1 MSSHA
6 PGLGTRE
13 KKHNAF
19 QLYVTV
25 PSMCAAPLASKISYA
40 EGTVLPLAISTAA
53 AGLYLPGLLGLP
65 LPSATLQ
72 SDSDRRKHT
81 LLVWGAAS
89 SVGSTTVQLALS
101 SGVEVFA
108 TASKR
113 NFDFVKSLGV
123 DNVFDYSEPDVV
135 KNIVTALKDRQTK
148 LVGVYDAIG
157 LNDTVRKSAEIL
169 KAVEGKGLV
178 ASVLDPPGDLP
189 DGIAAKS
196 CMSLVLLRVEA
207 YLSGLVIALA
217 IFYEHPEI
225 GKAVWKNFVPEALET
240 GRLKTKPDPVVVG
253 KGLDKV
259 QDGFDKLKAGVSAKK
274 VVVEL

>member
-1 MSSHA
+1 VGQRVIAHA

-13 KKHNAF
+13 QKHSAF

-25 PSMCAAPLASKISYA
+25 PSMCAAPLPSKISYA
-40 EGTVLPLAISTAA
+40 EGSVLPQAISTAA
-53 AGLYLPGLLGLP
+53 TGLYLPELLGLP
-65 LPSATLQ
+65 LPSATLPP
-72 SDSDRRKHT
+72 DSDRRKHT

-89 SVGSTTVQLALS
+89 SVGSTTVQLALA

-157 LNDTVRKSAEIL
+157 YDDTVKKSAEIL

-189 DGIAAKS
+189 DGIEAKS
-196 CMSLVLLRVEA
+196 FIS
-207 YLSGLVIALA
+207 LA
-217 IFYEHPEI
+217 IFYNHPEI
-225 GKAVWKNFVPEALET
+225 GKAVWKNFVPEALEN
-240 GRLKTKPDPVVVG
+240 GRLKTKPDPLVVG

-259 QDGFDKLKAGVSAKK
+259 QDGFDKLKVGVSATK